1 MAFTLA
7 AYLDSASVTLNSAP
21 YSVVDARGM
30 GGVDTRRVTSQGP
43 AQHGDTDLGYRLT
56 PRNLVL
62 VIGIEATTNAL
73 LDGYRDDL
81 LAIFKPLSSTPINLR
96 VTRDDGGIRQL
107 DCYVRGKID
116 VSLVPSQRPGH
127 YCRVTIPLQAADPAW
142 YGLAPGTATTLGT
155 VAFLDNWWLAG
166 GAIDSSQVLMHGTAP
181 ALNEAWSY
189 TGTITASE
197 SWELAVRAA
206 YVAPSGTP
214 KYMYSETDPAA
225 GDARFGYTPSFAYWV
240 YGPFALASLGMIA
253 GTQNYFNTSYPG
265 GGGVQQWHSPA
276 QVSVTTPPGSV
287 NGAQMRWRTLGWSGS
302 IQLYALYKPVLDGSQ
317 RSALRAY
324 MSGTAGTASTTVV
337 IPYAGDLPEY
347 PIISLT
353 GPISS
358 PSITNSSTGDTLS
371 FGTITIGAGTTYVI
385 DTRPNYKTVKVG
397 TVDHKYDL
405 TSDSDLGTWHLAP
418 APVVTGG
425 TNIITVGGTA
435 PGTAIQISVVY
446 YDRYSSF

>member
-21 YSVVDARGM
+21 YAVVDARGM

-62 VIGIEATTNAL
+62 VIGIEAATDAL

-81 LAIFKPLSSTPINLR
+81 LAIFKPLTSTPINLR

-166 GAIDSSQVLMHGTAP
+166 GAIDASQVLMHGTAP
-181 ALNEAWSY
+181 ALDEAWSY

-206 YVAPSGTP
+206 YVAPSGTLA
-214 KYMYSETDPAA
+214 YMFAPA
-225 GDARFGYTPSFAYWV
+225 DAAANAPRFYKNPTLTSYWY
-240 YGPFALASLGMIA
+240 YGPSALATLGMIA
-253 GTQNYFNTSYPG
+253 GTQNYFNYNAAGRQYWS
-265 GGGVQQWHSPA
+265 SPA
-276 QVSVTTPPGSV
+276 QASSTTPAGSV

-302 IQLYALYKPVLDGSQ
+302 IQLYALYSPYLDGSQ
-317 RSALRAY
+317 RNALRAY

-358 PSITNSSTGDTLS
+358 PSITNTSTGDTLS
-371 FGTITIGAGTTYVI
+371 FGTISIGAGTTYVI

-397 TVDHKYDL
+397 TVDHKYEL